1 MNFYL
6 ISNSFKSFYLFR
18 KDIIRKLSKKY
29 NIILIANSDSYSN
42 YFEKKN
48 KITCV
53 KLNNVFNNKSIFKN
67 IIFSVRLIYLF
78 SLKKPYI
85 VQTYTIHPNILCI
98 PIAKLFFAKTS
109 AMITGMGATS
119 ITRNSVV
126 KNLIN
131 FFYKLSFSF
140 CDHLFFVNS
149 DNEKFF
155 KLKLGLKKKSTRIFG
170 AGVSKKKLILK
181 QNFIKNK
188 YNLYN
193 TFNILFLGRIIKEK
207 GVIDLIKIFKL
218 LKIKNKKLIFIGDID
233 RSGFSQNINKKIFN
247 YPNIIFLGHIKDA
260 ENYYDLANL
269 FILPSYTEGM
279 PTTLME
285 AIKYKVPTLT
295 YKIPGV
301 IDVIKDNM
309 NGCTVNPG
317 EINQM
322 INKIYKI
329 YNNKSY
335 RLNLINNSNKTLIK
349 FDRNKIIDKVYNVYE
364 NL

>member
-18 KDIIRKLSKKY
+18 KDIILKLSKKY
-29 NIILIANSDSYSN
+29 NIILIANSDPHIKF
-42 YFEKKN
+42 FENRKN
-48 KITCV
+48 ITCI
-53 KLNNVFNNKSIFKN
+53 KLNNTFNNKSIFKN
-67 IIFSVRLIYLF
+67 MIFSIRLIYQF
-78 SLKKPYI
+78 IKVKPYI

-98 PIAKLFFAKTS
+98 PIAKLFGSKTS

-119 ITRNSVV
+119 ITKNTKV

-131 FFYKLSFSF
+131 YFYKLSFYF

-149 DNEKFF
+149 DNENFF
-155 KLKLGLKKKSTRIFG
+155 KSKLGLKNKSTRIFG
-170 AGVSKKKLILK
+170 AGVSVRKSFLKK
-181 QNFIKNK
+181 NFIKNR
-188 YNLYN
+188 YNLAN

-207 GVIDLIKIFKL
+207 GVLDLIKIFKL
-218 LKIKNKKLIFIGDID
+218 LNIKNKKLIFIGDVD
-233 RSGFSQNINKKIFN
+233 KSGFSREINKSIFN
-247 YPNIIFLGHIKDA
+247 YPNIIFLGHIKDP
-260 ENYYDLANL
+260 EDLYNLADL

-285 AIKYKVPTLT
+285 AIKHKVPTLS

-301 IDVIKDNM
+301 NDVIKDNI
-309 NGCTVNPG
+309 NGCSVNCG

-329 YNNKSY
+329 YKNKNF
-335 RLNLINNSNKTLIK
+335 RLNLIKNSNKTLIK
-349 FDRNKIIDKVYNVYE
+349 FDRKNIIDKVYNVYE